1 MKTKKNIIKMK
12 TNANES
18 DELISLSNGDTNL
31 ESKNKNIF
39 IHFILR
45 DMSLKRK
52 EIQKEITALISAGI
66 IFIAKPLRR
75 KQLMVDS
82 EIYCLILVD
91 QRNVV
96 SSKGI
101 SKNKRKMEFKAY
113 IKNED
118 EEKTNP
124 KMRKE
129 MKT

>member
-75 KQLMVDS
+75 KQRKYLLKV
-82 EIYCLILVD
+82 
-91 QRNVV
+91 QT
-96 SSKGI
+96 
-101 SKNKRKMEFKAY
+101 KRKYES
-113 IKNED
+113 
-118 EEKTNP
+118 
-124 KMRKE
+124 
-129 MKT
+129 MK

>member
-1 MKTKKNIIKMK
+1 M
-12 TNANES
+12 
-18 DELISLSNGDTNL
+18 
-31 ESKNKNIF
+31 
-39 IHFILR
+39 
-45 DMSLKRK
+45 KRK